1 MRVWRCDALANIVP
15 SLTGKKCCQ
24 DLSKPNQLTERCL
37 KRVRLHHLS
46 SSSNTGHLKMC
57 VEHRRHRSQRQA
69 SFKHKWV
76 CLCAPNWTYSQSLT
90 LNKASARLKRSC
102 SHVCHLHKC
111 PLYTFDVWFHP
122 SFSVLLEP
130 ERPSESHS
138 CAVMHFIKYN
148 YRKLLMVNIN

>member
-1 MRVWRCDALANIVP
+1 MRVWRCDALANIG
-15 SLTGKKCCQ
+15 SLSHRQ
-24 DLSKPNQLTERCL
+24 DLSKPNQLRCL

-46 SSSNTGHLKMC
+46 GSSNAGHLKMC
-57 VEHRRHRSQRQA
+57 GEHRRHRSERQA
-69 SFKHKWV
+69 AFKRTRV
-76 CLCAPNWTYSQSLT
+76 CLLRSKLKLPT

-102 SHVCHLHKC
+102 SHVCHLRKC
-111 PLYTFDVWFHP
+111 TLYTFDVWVHP